1 MQRDLLIHVK
11 RPTNL
16 AKVTYHQHGEDL
28 QVLSPES
35 IITDLFE
42 REREMSRARERER
55 ERETDRHTESERE

>member
-1 MQRDLLIHVK
+1 MHVK

-42 REREMSRARERER
+42 WCLRARARARARASARARARERGEREMSVNV
-55 ERETDRHTESERE
+55 